1 MLVAQLCPMLPPAI
15 ITVIAR
21 RAFLCA
27 FIALG
32 WPNAF
37 GAENPRLG
45 TVTGSVTNQATGDL
59 LPGALI
65 AVEGTSIS
73 TTTERGGGY
82 TLSLPEGTHTLVVNF
97 SGLDPARVPVTIT
110 PGQPAV
116 RDVQLTSG
124 VYKMDAFS
132 VSGVREGSALAIQA
146 QRHAEN
152 PKWVAATDTF
162 GNPAANPGELIQRL
176 PGISTEIVGG
186 EVRTLYMRGMGTGF
200 SSLMVDGERS
210 ASSSGNAVSRDYQIE
225 QLGTGNLESVELIKA
240 PQPDQDANAVAG
252 YVNLVSRR
260 AFDLPG
266 RRITVTA
273 GTIWKKRGFDDS
285 PYKDR
290 ADDLDLF
297 TFAYSNVFSLFGAKN
312 NLGIAVNYS
321 QRNAVTT
328 QDEVGPAGNVYT
340 GLSQGYLNANTDNP
354 LTRAWGTGEF
364 AYPAKA
370 QNAGLSADYKITP
383 DAYVFLK
390 FSINFNDMDQIAYR
404 SGFGDPAATLAHFTP
419 ESTFEHSEMLP
430 HAASVGITNSGP
442 EFTKHSRNFSINTG
456 TEFKLF
462 DRSATVLVRGNMS
475 QADISYPGNVNVRA
489 ITTGTTGIGFEIDRR
504 GQDEWYPIIRQ
515 TAGPD
520 IYDPA
525 SYNLRTM
532 TRQSFKAPNQLYG
545 FRADFTKRF
554 SLPVP
559 SNIKLGVKYADDT
572 REGITDY
579 KAWTFVG
586 ADGIPN
592 SADDSF
598 APYADLQYK
607 QADGRYGPI
616 PYTTRPTEVPE
627 GYWRQTAADAYNSY
641 VTANND
647 TKYNEKISAAYIQ
660 GSLRLGQ
667 LRVLGGVRVEETET
681 EGTAWVRNT
690 TASWGG
696 NNVGGTSL
704 DPAVVAANAGR
715 AERSFVRR
723 NTDGG
728 KYRNVFP
735 GLHFVYEPIPSLLA
749 RASYNRSI
757 SRPSVGNLL
766 PSVTENPDTNTVS
779 MGNPE
784 LRPFLSNNFEVSLE
798 KYFEPVGQFSVGVF
812 LKEISDYSRS
822 TSATIGP
829 EGVDGQGTYA
839 GFTLTTQRN
848 VGSARIRGI
857 ELSYQHQFSFLPGA
871 LKGLGAV
878 ANFTYL
884 QAVGNFGT
892 TTTTSKLGQLAPRS
906 GNAGLNYRF
915 RGFDVRLLANWT
927 DVKYKSTNGGID
939 VYADERLFLDVKMQ
953 YSIRR
958 KYDVFL
964 DISNLTDEPTRT
976 DIALSG
982 PRFFATNQGVG
993 FVGGVRARF

>member
-1 MLVAQLCPMLPPAI
+1 MLLPMPCPVAL
-15 ITVIAR
+15 R
-21 RAFLCA
+21 FLFRCA
-27 FIALG
+27 LLTLTALTG
-32 WPNAF
+32 LA
-37 GAENPRLG
+37 ADAARLG
-45 TVTGSVTNQATGDL
+45 TVSGLVSNQATGDL

-65 AVEGTSIS
+65 VVEGTSTS

-82 TLSLPEGTHTLVVNF
+82 SLSLPEGAHTLIVNF
-97 SGLDPARVPVTIT
+97 SGLDAARVAVNVTA
-110 PGQPAV
+110 GQTVV

-124 VYKMDAFS
+124 IYKMDAFS
-132 VSGVREGSALAIQA
+132 VSGVREGNALAIQA

-210 ASSSGNAVSRDYQIE
+210 ASSSGTAVSRDYQIE

-273 GTIWKKRGFDDS
+273 GTIWKKRGFKDS
-285 PYKDR
+285 PYRDR

-312 NLGIAVNYS
+312 NLGLAFNYS
-321 QRNAVTT
+321 QRVAVTT
-328 QDEVGPAGNVYT
+328 QDEQGPAGNVYT
-340 GLSQGYLNANTDNP
+340 GLSQGYLNGNTSNP
-354 LTRAWGTGEF
+354 LTRTWGTGEF

-370 QNAGLSADYKITP
+370 QNAGLSADYKLTP

-390 FSINFNDMDQIAYR
+390 FSINFNDMDQVAYR
-404 SGFGDPAATLAHFTP
+404 SGFGNPTATLANFAP
-419 ESTFEHSEMLP
+419 GSTYEHSILLP

-442 EFTKHSRNFSINTG
+442 EFTKHSRNFSLTGG

-462 DRSATVLVRGNMS
+462 DRSATLQVRGNFS

-504 GQDEWYPIIRQ
+504 GQDEWYPIFRQ

-520 IYDPA
+520 IFNPA

-532 TRQSFKAPNQLYG
+532 TRQSYKAPNVLYG

-554 SLPVP
+554 TLPVP
-559 SNIKLGVKYADDT
+559 ATVKLGVKHADDS

-579 KAWTFVG
+579 TAWTFVG
-586 ADGIPN
+586 ADGIAN
-592 SADDSF
+592 SADDNF

-616 PYTTRPTEVPE
+616 PYTTRPTEAPA
-627 GYWRQTAADAYNSY
+627 GHWRQTAADAYNSY
-641 VTANND
+641 VTANGD
-647 TKYNEKISAAYIQ
+647 TKFNEQISAAYIQ
-660 GSLRLGQ
+660 GSLRLGR
-667 LRVLGGVRVEETET
+667 LRVLGGLRVEETKT

-696 NNVGGTSL
+696 NSVGGASL
-704 DPAVVAANAGR
+704 DPAVVAANTAR
-715 AERSFVRR
+715 AARSFVRR

-728 KYRNVFP
+728 QYRNVFP
-735 GLHFVYEPIPSLLA
+735 GVHFVYEPVASLLA

-757 SRPSVGNLL
+757 SRPSVANLI

-784 LRPFLSNNFEVSLE
+784 LRPFFADNFEVSVE
-798 KYFEPVGQFSVGVF
+798 KYFEPVGQFSVGAF
-812 LKEISDYSRS
+812 LKEISNYSRS
-822 TSATIGP
+822 TSATVGP
-829 EGVDGQGTYA
+829 EGVDGQGLYA
-839 GFTLTTQRN
+839 GYSLTTTRN

-857 ELSYQHQFSFLPGA
+857 EVSYQHQFSFLPGA

-884 QAVGNFGT
+884 QAEGNFGT
-892 TTTTSKLGQLAPRS
+892 TTTTNKLGNLAPRS
-906 GNAGLNYRF
+906 GNAGLNYRY
-915 RGFDVRLLANWT
+915 RGLDVRLLANWT

-939 VYADERLFLDVKMQ
+939 VYADERLFIDVKLQ

-958 KYDVFL
+958 QYDLFFDVT
-964 DISNLTDEPTRT
+964 NLTDEPTRT
-976 DIALSG
+976 DIALTG
-982 PRFFATNQGVG
+982 PRFFRTNQGIG
-993 FVGGVRARF
+993 FVAGVRGRF